1 MCVVQFCEL
10 LGRGVEIVFVL
21 HKACFVNCW
30 GGGWTDVC
38 CLKCLEW
45 QWNALWAVQGEQVV
59 TTAGGTHA
67 HARAHTHTH
76 THIHTHRRRQ
86 ERAPALP
93 KCWPDHA
100 QARRSGRLTFGLV
113 RVCLRV
119 CVLTLASLYVCIY
132 VCMCVFVCFC
142 IMYKFECEFFGT
154 VKIG

>member
-76 THIHTHRRRQ
+76 THTHTPQTPRTRTCTSKVLARPCSSKEIRQ
-86 ERAPALP
+86 THL
-93 KCWPDHA
+93 W
-100 QARRSGRLTFGLV
+100 SGA
-113 RVCLRV
+113 
-119 CVLTLASLYVCIY
+119 CVLASLCADTCEFVCMYICMYVC
-132 VCMCVFVCFC
+132 VCVFLHHV
-142 IMYKFECEFFGT
+142 
-154 VKIG
+154 